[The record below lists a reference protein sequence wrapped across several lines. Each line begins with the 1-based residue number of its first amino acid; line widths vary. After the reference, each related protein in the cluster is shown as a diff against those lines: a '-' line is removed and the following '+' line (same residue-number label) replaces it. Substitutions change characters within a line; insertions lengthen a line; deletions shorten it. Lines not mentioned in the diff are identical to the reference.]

1 MSLAN
6 LATVPVVT
14 DIKWNTAK
22 FNKAGDI
29 MNTWGK
35 VNQEA

>member
-14 DIKWNTAK
+14 DIKWNTAQ
-22 FNKAGDI
+22 FDKAGDV
-29 MNTWGK
+29 MNKWVK